1 MEGLIFGILQH
12 DTKGLHQEWGICCNR
27 IQVFFFI
34 LLKKETDWNERKT
47 HKQTKPMLS
56 LICKT
61 IVEHLRG
68 RSKNC
73 GMGVCNG

>member
-1 MEGLIFGILQH
+1 MEGLIFGILQY

-47 HKQTKPMLS
+47 HKQTKPM
-56 LICKT
+56 
-61 IVEHLRG
+61 
-68 RSKNC
+68 
-73 GMGVCNG
+73 

>member
-1 MEGLIFGILQH
+1 MEGLIFGILQY

-47 HKQTKPMLS
+47 HKQTKPMLKS
-56 LICKT
+56 NMQDHC
-61 IVEHLRG
+61 
-68 RSKNC
+68 
-73 GMGVCNG
+73 